1 MPLRASPLTSV
12 RKAIDFRLFFF
23 GLFCA
28 LIQLPLGI
36 HGVAFGAPFELS
48 TVASNLATSGE
59 FRDPFG
65 VHTGPTAHVSPVYA
79 GLLAMVMRL
88 FHDPSAY
95 MPVATALNACLLGLG
110 AALLPAVS
118 RRVYGRATAGIIG
131 GVLLGFSLRLMPQWE
146 VALAEVVM
154 ILATLAVLG
163 GGPVRGGL
171 WSGVSLCTNPVSL
184 PMLAVL
190 VGARGKRFAV
200 IASLLAGAVC
210 APWIL
215 RNWVVLGTP
224 YFIRDNFGLELYISN
239 QDTSQALLV
248 KNDPLWKIHP
258 NQNKDEALRV
268 AAMGEANYNRMRM
281 QDAVAW
287 IRSHPGRFLELTA
300 WRIFYFW
307 LPSTTEGGWAW
318 GYWLV
323 TLLGIAGAWMSRQN
337 RTAVLLAASAVAYSL
352 PYAVLQAVARY
363 RFPILWIAALL
374 AGYALERLSRRGARQ
389 EPAVHPEPALEPA
402 GAGLNLRP

>member
-12 RKAIDFRLFFF
+12 RKAIDLRLFFF
-23 GLFCA
+23 ALFCA

-36 HGVAFGAPFELS
+36 HGVGFGAPFELS

-65 VHTGPTAHVSPVYA
+65 VHSGPSAHVSPVYA
-79 GLLAMVMRL
+79 GLLAMVMKL

-95 MPVATALNACLLGLG
+95 IPVATVLNAGLLGLG

-154 ILATLAVLG
+154 IAATLAVLG
-163 GGPVRGGL
+163 GGPIGGGL
-171 WSGVSLCTNPVSL
+171 WSGVSIFTTPVSL

-190 VGARGKRFAV
+190 VGSRGKRFAV
-200 IASLLAGAVC
+200 VASLAALAVC

-239 QDTSQALLV
+239 QDSSQALLV
-248 KNDPLWKIHP
+248 KNDPLWKNHP
-258 NQNKDEALRV
+258 NQNRDEALRV
-268 AAMGEANYNRMRM
+268 AAVGEANYNRMRM
-281 QDAVAW
+281 HDAVAW
-287 IRSHPGRFLELTA
+287 IEAHPGRFLELTA

-307 LPSTTEGGWAW
+307 LPSTTEGWWAYS
-318 GYWLV
+318 YWLV
-323 TLLGIAGAWMSRQN
+323 TVLGLAGVWLSRRN
-337 RTAVLLAASAVAYSL
+337 PTAVLLAAGAVAYSL

-363 RFPILWIAALL
+363 RFPTLWIAALL
-374 AGYALERLSRRGARQ
+374 AGYAVERLAQVRTGPD
-389 EPAVHPEPALEPA
+389 PAVPLEEALEA
-402 GAGLNLRP
+402 QGAGINLRP